1 MEIRH
6 CPRKICVLLYIEER
20 RFFLIYFINVY
31 SLYIGVFILYRN
43 HFFFFSFPP
52 AHSIS
57 VYREN
62 NAFIYIALSRLWY
75 FSLYIGK
82 YCPFFSYIS
91 CHSISY
97 RWFSIYKHS
106 RDMVFSLYI
115 QTINTFFFL
124 YFAQIVNF
132 CILPIYMILKTF
144 FFFQFLPRIY
154 VYLYIVKT
162 LFFSLYSARIIYIA
176 IFPIYSRDSFFLSQT
191 LPRLVPS
198 AHFYYI
204 QTTIFSLVFAQY
216 LSYIMYYSYIQNKH
230 LFFSFF
236 WARYLYIV
244 KFLCFSYILKTIENV
259 YFLIYRRFLFFF
271 FVFPDI

>member
-1 MEIRH
+1 MCFTI
-6 CPRKICVLLYIEER
+6 YIEER
-20 RFFLIYFINVY
+20 RFFLIYFIKVY
-31 SLYIGVFILYRN
+31 SLYVYFPYIYRSIY
-43 HFFFFSFPP
+43 FFFFSFPP
-52 AHSIS
+52 AHSI
-57 VYREN
+57 
-62 NAFIYIALSRLWY
+62 NAYIYSTVQIMV
-75 FSLYIGK
+75 FSLYIRK

-97 RWFSIYKHS
+97 RWFSIYIS
-106 RDMVFSLYI
+106 ILEIWYFPIYI

-132 CILPIYMILKTF
+132 CIKTF

-154 VYLYIVKT
+154 VYFYIYSKNT
-162 LFFSLYSARIIYIA
+162 IFSLYFAQNYLYSY
-176 IFPIYSRDSFFLSQT
+176 FPIYNKHSFSFLDLAQISSQCIF
-191 LPRLVPS
+191 LL
-198 AHFYYI
+198 YI
-204 QTTIFSLVFAQY
+204 QTTLFSLVFAQY

-236 WARYLYIV
+236 QARYLYIV
-244 KFLCFSYILKTIENV
+244 KFLCFIYILKTIENV